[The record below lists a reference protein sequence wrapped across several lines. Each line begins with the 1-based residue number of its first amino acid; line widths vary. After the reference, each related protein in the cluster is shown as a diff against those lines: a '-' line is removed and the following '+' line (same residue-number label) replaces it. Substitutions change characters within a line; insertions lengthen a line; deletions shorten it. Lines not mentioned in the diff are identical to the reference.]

1 MPGLNFAKHC
11 HTPFGP
17 GYKNYLRCN
26 TMGSDIQFCQDK
38 GVKVLLNIGGSTRF
52 IGFASLKESH
62 RFAHN
67 LWKLFLGGQE
77 EAAKD
82 NLPRTFG

>member
-1 MPGLNFAKHC
+1 
-11 HTPFGP
+11 
-17 GYKNYLRCN
+17 
-26 TMGSDIQFCQDK
+26 MGNDIQFCQDK

-52 IGFASLKESH
+52 IGFADLKESH

-67 LWKLFLGGQE
+67 LWKLFLGGVD

-82 NLPRTFG
+82 NLPRTFR